1 MSEQAKRD
9 KQDAIDAVVG
19 GDLPRLEAALKRL
32 SGSDPADFA
41 RITRDLLN
49 TDQREQYAIVG
60 FASMP
65 DVFHADGKVYGAVYT
80 NGDFLCKRA
89 HQSGAGLPFAEVRSV
104 VESVRQAFDQSVLD
118 RVVALKEHI
127 EQIEGVLTG
136 HSFSDSRLA
145 NLAFTDLTKG
155 QALMIAAITK

>member
-9 KQDAIDAVVG
+9 KQDAIDAVVA
-19 GDLPRLEAALKRL
+19 GDLAGLEAALKRL

-41 RITRDLLN
+41 RISRDLLN

-60 FASMP
+60 LAVMP

-80 NGDFLCKRA
+80 NGDFLCKQA
-89 HQSGAGLPFAEVRSV
+89 HPSGSGLPGAEVRSV
-104 VESVRQAFDQSVLD
+104 VESVRQAFDQSLID

-127 EQIEGVLTG
+127 EQIESLLIG
-136 HSFSDSRLA
+136 HSFADGRVACLA
-145 NLAFTDLTKG
+145 STELTKG